1 MHGHCAGG
9 ESRWSSGRAGRL
21 RGAFRRGQRPR
32 KKTELSIPM
41 HGDDQ
46 SSCFQGLAGWHFL
59 LAVPI
64 VSPSLCAKRFSNL
77 ASPLQVIVQDSVNGA
92 PSGASAQLR
101 WKHHGSSDL
110 LIAAPYLLTGKG
122 AKIGQLELGK
132 GGLRCHEI
140 PCKTKGSKWPIHDS
154 CVW

>member
-1 MHGHCAGG
+1 MDGGGAPVRGRWELIRRRGSVTYGRVFFSERVRVRFLVAMHGHCAGG

-101 WKHHGSSDL
+101 
-110 LIAAPYLLTGKG
+110 
-122 AKIGQLELGK
+122 
-132 GGLRCHEI
+132 
-140 PCKTKGSKWPIHDS
+140 
-154 CVW
+154 